1 MRQSI
6 RTEVEKCKTQNL
18 TLNIFL
24 PLSPSVSSSAS
35 CLMMSVIFSPI
46 FCAGLQMRMRS
57 IEGWGTDMRRSES
70 ESSENWNPTKSWSQW
85 MIHNV
90 TPNKG
95 SNDVTLPKTP
105 RPSLL
110 GLLSSKTLPLQP
122 LSDNQCQTFCQKRFF
137 IWTSSMKPAAVPKSG
152 PGQNWPQL
160 WRTKQG
166 KLSAKSF
173 HPIWKNKN
181 QKTFPFFFLAAV
193 ISCVNIFLP
202 FPSSFHSW
210 YDVSND
216 I

>member
-1 MRQSI
+1 MQAFKWGRG
-6 RTEVEKCKTQNL
+6 
-18 TLNIFL
+18 
-24 PLSPSVSSSAS
+24 VSKDEG
-35 CLMMSVIFSPI
+35 PI
-46 FCAGLQMRMRS
+46 
-57 IEGWGTDMRRSES
+57 WGGVN

-95 SNDVTLPKTP
+95 SNDVTLPRTP
-105 RPSLL
+105 KPSLL

-122 LSDNQCQTFCQKRFF
+122 LSDNQCQTFSQNRFYF
-137 IWTSSMKPAAVPKSG
+137 WTSSMKPAAVPKSG
-152 PGQNWPQL
+152 PGQNWLQL
-160 WRTKQG
+160 WWTKQG

-202 FPSSFHSW
+202 FPSSFHPW
-210 YDVSND
+210 YNVSKND